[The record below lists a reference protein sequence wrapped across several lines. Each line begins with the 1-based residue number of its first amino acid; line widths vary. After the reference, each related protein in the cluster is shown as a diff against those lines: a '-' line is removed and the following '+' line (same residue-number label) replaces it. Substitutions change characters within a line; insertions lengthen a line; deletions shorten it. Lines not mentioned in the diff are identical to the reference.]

1 MLQIFSV
8 SPPALSFRI
17 LIQLYPASAAVISKL
32 YTVRSVEVM
41 SFLRVPESAPFIV
54 PPLLSEQPIQAG
66 SVTAPENA
74 SSKLRV
80 GYWVIS
86 STWAIK
92 EEYFHKS
99 RWSALKVRRFCR
111 MVASTELPPLLQTQ
125 NFFLPPNKFL
135 LLSSKSIKLTPH
147 SSS

>member
-8 SPPALSFRI
+8 SPLALSFRI

-54 PPLLSEQPIQAG
+54 PLLLSEQPIQAG
-66 SVTAPENA
+66 SVTAPKNA

-80 GYWVIS
+80 WYWVIS

-99 RWSALKVRRFCR
+99 RWSALKVQRFCG
-111 MVASTELPPLLQTQ
+111 MVASTELPPLLQIQ
-125 NFFLPPNKFL
+125 NFRSAKSSL
-135 LLSSKSIKLTPH
+135 LLSNKFNLI
-147 SSS
+147 